1 MATLRIP
8 VSEKD
13 HIQGSAEAPITLVEY
28 GDYECPYCGM
38 AFPVLKRLQ
47 NRLGDNIR
55 FVFRNFP
62 IIQSHPLAEAA
73 AEAAEFAGGQG
84 RFWEMHDRIYE
95 EQRRLGGP
103 LILELVQELQ
113 LPVEAFQEALAQG
126 TYRLRVKEDFM
137 GGVRSGV
144 NATPSFFI
152 NGEKFSGNAT
162 ELEGAIRALLG
173 KG

>member
-8 VSEKD
+8 ISEKD
-13 HIQGSAEAPITLVEY
+13 HIQGPDNAPVTLVEY
-28 GDYECPYCGM
+28 GDYQCPYCGM

-47 NRLGDNIR
+47 HRLGDNLR

-73 AEAAEFAGGQG
+73 AEAAEFAGAQG
-84 RFWEMHDRIYE
+84 KFWEMHDRIYE

-103 LILELVQELQ
+103 LFLELIQELQ
-113 LPVEAFQEALAQG
+113 LPLESFEQALKEG
-126 TYRLRVKEDFM
+126 TYRTRIKEDLM

-144 NATPSFFI
+144 NGTPSFFI

-162 ELEGAIRALLG
+162 ELETAIRALLG
-173 KG
+173 